1 METRVAIIGII
12 VENPEQ
18 VGKLNAILHEYSQYI
33 IGRMGI
39 PYPQRKVSIIS
50 VAVDAPQSEISAL
63 SGKIG
68 RLQGISAKTVYS
80 NIISESEKTDSDE

>member
-12 VENPEQ
+12 VENPDQ
-18 VGKLNAILHEYSQYI
+18 VGALNAILHEYSKYI

-39 PYPQRKVSIIS
+39 PYAQRNISIIS
-50 VAVDAPQSEISAL
+50 VAVDAPQTEISAL

-68 RLQGISAKTVYS
+68 RLQGISAKTAYS
-80 NIISESEKTDSDE
+80 GIITKVEG

>member
-39 PYPQRKVSIIS
+39 PYHERNISIIS
-50 VAVDAPQSEISAL
+50 VAVDAPQDIISTM

-68 RLQGISAKTVYS
+68 RLEGISAKATYS
-80 NIISESEKTDSDE
+80 RISRADAS

>member
-12 VENPEQ
+12 VMDDNSVEL
-18 VGKLNAILHEYSQYI
+18 LNSLLHEYGKYT

-39 PYPQRKVSIIS
+39 PYRAKGINIIS
-50 VAVDAPQSEISAL
+50 IAVDAPQDVISTL

-68 RLQGISAKTVYS
+68 KLPGISTKTAYS
-80 NIISESEKTDSDE
+80 NIITKA

>member
-12 VENPEQ
+12 VENPDQ

-39 PYPQRKVSIIS
+39 PYHERNISIIS
-50 VAVDAPQSEISAL
+50 VA
-63 SGKIG
+63 
-68 RLQGISAKTVYS
+68 GIMVFLDMAADVFRIRKML
-80 NIISESEKTDSDE
+80 EKQNG